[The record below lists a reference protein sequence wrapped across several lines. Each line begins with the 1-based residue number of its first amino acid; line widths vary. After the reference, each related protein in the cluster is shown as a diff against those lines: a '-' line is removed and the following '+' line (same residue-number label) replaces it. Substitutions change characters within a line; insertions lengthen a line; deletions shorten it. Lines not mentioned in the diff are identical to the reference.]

1 MKNKIKI
8 NKKKLLSIITA
19 GCVLVGSVT
28 DIGIVISNDY
38 EDKVVYID
46 LSEMVIDDYE
56 YVLNLDDY
64 DDFVDINETLDEN
77 TNDKEAKKNF
87 LSTVGDIVFPSAFAE
102 EKNISNGF
110 DDIRGRLVI
119 DTILA
124 GSSLGYIGYSI
135 LNRKVK
141 DSEEKEKIKVK
152 KL

>member
-19 GCVLVGSVT
+19 GCVLVGSIT

-46 LSEMVIDDYE
+46 LSEMVTNDYE

-77 TNDKEAKKNF
+77 TNDKEAKKDF
-87 LSTVGDIVFPSAFAE
+87 LSTVGDIVFPSASAE
-102 EKNISNGF
+102 EKNISNG

-124 GSSLGYIGYSI
+124 GSSLGYLGYSI

>member
-28 DIGIVISNDY
+28 DIGIVISTDY

-46 LSEMVIDDYE
+46 LSEMVTNDYE

-77 TNDKEAKKNF
+77 TNDKEAKKDF
-87 LSTVGDIVFPSAFAE
+87 LSTVGDIVFPSASAE
-102 EKNISNGF
+102 EKNINNGF

-124 GSSLGYIGYSI
+124 GSSLGYLGYSI